1 MTMQRWTADKKE
13 QLASFLQ
20 SKVGGSKKQIR
31 RFLEKNCCRINGRI
45 ERFGSSWVEKNSVV
59 EYLPPVCLPT
69 SFELLFEHEDF
80 DIVSKPIGWVCDE
93 ASCRKTFGDD
103 RFLVHRLDKDTTGAL
118 LIAKGS
124 RAKDALMELFAEK
137 KIHKTYLALADGYM
151 REEKGV
157 RDTFL
162 AKKRAFQ
169 GQTIWGSSYTGLRAV
184 TRWEAL
190 VRKNDATFVL
200 CEPITGRT
208 HQIRVHLA
216 ELGHPIIGDRQY
228 AERFQ
233 CSLLSPRTLL
243 HAYQLR
249 FSYQGTLIEVQAP
262 LPFDFLQSLEKMAI
276 KHSLAEI
283 LPSQKA

>member
-31 RFLEKNCCRINGRI
+31 RFLEKNCCRINGKI
-45 ERFGSSWVEKNSVV
+45 ERFGSSWVEKNSVI
-59 EYLPPVCLPT
+59 EYLSPVCLPT
-69 SFELLFEHEDF
+69 SFDILFEHEDF
-80 DIVSKPIGWVCDE
+80 DIVSKPVGWVCDD
-93 ASCRKTFGDD
+93 ASCRKAWGKD

-118 LIAKGS
+118 LIAKGE
-124 RAKDALMELFAEK
+124 RARDALIQLFAER

-151 REEKGV
+151 RDEKGV
-157 RDTFL
+157 KDTFL
-162 AKKRAFQ
+162 AKKHAFQ
-169 GQTIWGSSYTGLRAV
+169 GQTIWGSSYTGLRAI
-184 TRWEAL
+184 TRWQVL
-190 VRKNDATFVL
+190 NRKNDASLVL

-233 CSLLSPRTLL
+233 CPLLSSRVLL
-243 HAYQLR
+243 HAYRLR
-249 FSYQGTLIEVQAP
+249 FSYQGVQIQVEAK
-262 LPFDFLQSLEKMAI
+262 LPDDFVHSLDRMAI
-276 KHSLAEI
+276 KHSLADI
-283 LPSQKA
+283 